1 MAGLNEEAQWIVL
14 MGFVVSFSLFFLAM
28 LLNQSTLVG
37 QTTAEGVL
45 DFPKNDIRDV
55 KDVITESALLYTTSD
70 SSKKITD
77 AKYSALQN
85 DITNISLSRKNAV
98 VTYDLVGTPSATDSH
113 TYVSIHYNNGET
125 EYNEFWTSP

>member
-1 MAGLNEEAQWIVL
+1 MAGLNDDAQWIVL

-55 KDVITESALLYTTSD
+55 KNVITESSQYSSD
-70 SSKKITD
+70 PSKI
-77 AKYSALQN
+77 AILQE
-85 DITNISLSRKNAV
+85 DITSLALSRKGAV
-98 VTYDLVGTPSATDSH
+98 VTYTIIPTSNSTDSH
-113 TYVSIHYNNGET
+113 THISIHYNNGVT
-125 EYNEFWTSP
+125 EYNEYWTSL

>member
-1 MAGLNEEAQWIVL
+1 MAGLNDDAQWIVL

-55 KDVITESALLYTTSD
+55 KNVITESSQYSSD
-70 SSKKITD
+70 PSKI
-77 AKYSALQN
+77 AILQE
-85 DITNISLSRKNAV
+85 DIKSLALSRKGAV
-98 VTYDLVGTPSATDSH
+98 VTYTIIPTSNSTDSH
-113 TYVSIHYNNGET
+113 KHISIHYNNGVT
-125 EYNEFWTSP
+125 EYNEYWTSL